1 MQKEYTIKA
10 EIYKIEPKAKKSPAW
25 ITFVLTLIPLF
36 LGLIFWLAV
45 VAFAL
50 VILYVLFFVI

>member
-1 MQKEYTIKA
+1 MKKEYIVRA
-10 EIYKIEPKAKKSPAW
+10 ELYEIEPEPEKRPSVLTL
-25 ITFVLTLIPLF
+25 ILTLIPLF

-50 VILYVLFFVI
+50 LILYILIFVI